1 MADEKL
7 LENLCQIKNMQIK
20 KVVLEKKRD
29 HHSVCTAFITAAN
42 NENTN
47 DLNNIDSLK
56 SKIGE
61 EETVFD
67 YNEKVLMR
75 GKIREIS
82 YKAIFHRFDV
92 IVKIVSCSDEMD
104 KEKKKRVF
112 QNIHKK
118 YGQVFEK
125 LNSDKGSFRV
135 LEQSFKNREEPLL
148 LLQDSETD
156 FEYAVELAETAG
168 CHLFVKDIDSKP
180 SVDVGKSRNNAGGD
194 LKEEDCIYFE
204 WESDGYFE
212 RIKVR
217 SRQYFEFGNLVNYE
231 NRQFVVAEAKIE
243 LENGE
248 IHGDYLFEREIKS
261 DENLLAS
268 KREKLPA
275 SKQLG
280 EAKVISNKDPENLG
294 RIQVEFL
301 DYEDSLPD
309 NKMWMPYIPCLTEKD
324 SGTVWIPDADE
335 TVRVL
340 AERGR
345 AYSAGCVRKTQL
357 SEKIKNTDNRSML
370 VRGKYLVLSEDKIEA
385 EAFAYKFTIEENMLT
400 LKNDKNTVSVSEN
413 VIVIKNEANEVRLD
427 DGKLLIKCEDSKLNL
442 NNDTIQLLAGS
453 KLEIKASDKVTAK
466 TGSFEVS

>member
-7 LENLCQIKNMQIK
+7 LKNLYQIENTQIK
-20 KVVLEKKRD
+20 KVVIEKKRD
-29 HHSVCTAFITAAN
+29 HHSVCTAFISAAN
-42 NENTN
+42 NENAN

-67 YNEKVLMR
+67 YNGKVLMR

-92 IVKIVSCSDEMD
+92 VVKIISCSDEMD

-118 YGQVFEK
+118 YGQVFDK
-125 LNSDKGSFRV
+125 LNSDKGSFCV
-135 LEQSFKNREEPLL
+135 LEQSFKNKEESLL

-217 SRQYFEFGNLVNYE
+217 SRQYFEFGNLVNYK
-231 NRQFVVAEAKIE
+231 NRQFVVAEVKIE

-261 DENLLAS
+261 NETLLAS

-324 SGTVWIPDADE
+324 SGTVWIPDTDE
-335 TVRVL
+335 TVYVL
-340 AERGR
+340 ADRGR
-345 AYSAGCVRKTQL
+345 AYSAGCVRKTPL

-370 VRGKYLVLSEDKIEA
+370 VRGKYLVLSEDKIE
-385 EAFAYKFTIEENMLT
+385 
-400 LKNDKNTVSVSEN
+400 
-413 VIVIKNEANEVRLD
+413 
-427 DGKLLIKCEDSKLNL
+427 IKCEDSKLNL

>member
-7 LENLCQIKNMQIK
+7 LKNLYQIENTQIK
-20 KVVLEKKRD
+20 KVVIEKKRD
-29 HHSVCTAFITAAN
+29 HHSVCTAFISAAN
-42 NENTN
+42 NENAN

-67 YNEKVLMR
+67 YNGKVLMR

-92 IVKIVSCSDEMD
+92 VVKIISCSDEMD

-118 YGQVFEK
+118 YGQVFDK
-125 LNSDKGSFRV
+125 LNSDKGSFCV
-135 LEQSFKNREEPLL
+135 LEQSFKNKEESLL

-217 SRQYFEFGNLVNYE
+217 SRQYFEFGNLVNYK
-231 NRQFVVAEAKIE
+231 NRQFVHILQA
-243 LENGE
+243 L
-248 IHGDYLFEREIKS
+248 
-261 DENLLAS
+261 
-268 KREKLPA
+268 
-275 SKQLG
+275 
-280 EAKVISNKDPENLG
+280 
-294 RIQVEFL
+294 
-301 DYEDSLPD
+301 
-309 NKMWMPYIPCLTEKD
+309 
-324 SGTVWIPDADE
+324 
-335 TVRVL
+335 
-340 AERGR
+340 
-345 AYSAGCVRKTQL
+345 
-357 SEKIKNTDNRSML
+357 
-370 VRGKYLVLSEDKIEA
+370 
-385 EAFAYKFTIEENMLT
+385 
-400 LKNDKNTVSVSEN
+400 
-413 VIVIKNEANEVRLD
+413 
-427 DGKLLIKCEDSKLNL
+427 
-442 NNDTIQLLAGS
+442 
-453 KLEIKASDKVTAK
+453 
-466 TGSFEVS
+466 